1 MKEVGIMKSDIEIA
15 NSASLIDVREVAK
28 HLNISEDYLDLYGKH
43 KAKISL
49 DLLNNDCSETNNSK
63 LILVT
68 SINPTPAGEGKTT
81 VNIALS
87 MALNKVGKKAL
98 SALREPSKGPVF
110 GMKGGACG
118 GGYSQILP
126 MEDINLHFTGDIA
139 AIESAHNLLAA
150 IIDNHI
156 YQGNQLNIN
165 PKNVVWNRVLDV
177 NDRALRNIVIGMG
190 PNTDGVMRES
200 KFEITA
206 ASEIMAILCLAEDLE
221 DLRTRLGRII
231 VAYNYSNEIIRAD
244 DLGATDSLLLL
255 LKKAFEPNLVQTIEN
270 TPALIHG
277 GPFANIAHG
286 SNSIVALK
294 LARQLADYVVTEA
307 GFGADLGAEKFFDIV
322 SRNENVKAD
331 AVVLVATVKALKYNG
346 GQKKEDLE
354 KEDLDALREGFS
366 NLKRHM
372 ENVHKFGRPFVVAI
386 NRFPSDTE
394 AEIKTLQDLV
404 SELGVEAV
412 VADPY
417 NLGSE
422 GAIDLANKVIEITD
436 NNAEEK
442 FIYDLETSF
451 VDKIE
456 AVATEIYRADKV
468 VYSSGVKNK
477 LRKFEKDGYK
487 KLPVCIAKTQYS
499 FSDKANKLGAP
510 TNFEFEVTDVELKA
524 GAGFVVV
531 KAGSI
536 NTMPGLP
543 QKPAAMNIKV
553 GKDGTITGL
562 A

>member
-1 MKEVGIMKSDIEIA
+1 MKSDIEIA
-15 NSASLIDVREVAK
+15 NSANLIDVREVAK
-28 HLNISEDYLDLYGKH
+28 HLNISEEYLDLYGKH

-49 DLLNNDCSETNNSK
+49 DLLNKDYSAENNSK

-126 MEDINLHFTGDIA
+126 MEDINLHFTGDLA

-156 YQGNQLNIN
+156 YQGNSLNIN
-165 PKNVVWNRVLDV
+165 PKKVVWNRVLDV

-231 VAYNYSNEIIRAD
+231 VAYTYSNEIIRAD

-270 TPALIHG
+270 TPAIIHG

-286 SNSIVALK
+286 ANSIVALK
-294 LARQLADYVVTEA
+294 LAGKLADYVVTEA

-322 SRNENVKAD
+322 SRNESVKAD

-354 KEDLDALREGFS
+354 NEDIDALREGFS

-372 ENVHKFGRPFVVAI
+372 ENLQKFGRPFVVAI

-394 AEIKTLQDLV
+394 TEVETLRDLV
-404 SELGVEAV
+404 SEFGVEAV

-422 GAIDLANKVIEITD
+422 GAVDLANAVIKIID

-442 FIYDLETSF
+442 FIYDLDASL
-451 VDKIE
+451 VNKIE
-456 AVATEIYRADKV
+456 AIATEIYRANKV

-477 LRKFEKDGYK
+477 LRKFEKEGYK
-487 KLPVCIAKTQYS
+487 HLPVCIAKTQYS

-510 TNFEFEVTDVELKA
+510 TDFEFEVTDVELKA

-553 GKDGTITGL
+553 GKDGTTTGL

>member
-1 MKEVGIMKSDIEIA
+1 MKSDIEIA
-15 NSASLIDVREVAK
+15 NSASLKDIREIANF
-28 HLNISEDYLDLYGKH
+28 LNISEEYLDLYGKN
-43 KAKISL
+43 KAKINL
-49 DLLNNDCSETNNSK
+49 DILNHANNSNDNSK

-87 MALNKVGKKAL
+87 MALNKIGKKAL

-165 PKNVVWNRVLDV
+165 PKKVLWNRVFDV

-190 PNTDGVMRES
+190 ANTDGVMRES

-231 VAYNYSNEIIRAD
+231 VAYSYSNEIIRAD

-255 LKKAFEPNLVQTIEN
+255 LKKALEPNLVQTIEN

-286 SNSIVALK
+286 SNSVVALK

-322 SRNENVKAD
+322 SRNEDVKAN

-346 GQKKEDLE
+346 GQKKEELE
-354 KEDLDALREGFS
+354 NENITALKEGFA

-372 ENVHKFGRPFVVAI
+372 ENIKKFGRPFIVAI
-386 NRFPSDTE
+386 NKFPTDTE
-394 AEIKTLQDLV
+394 NEIKILQELV
-404 SELGVEAV
+404 SDLGIEAIV
-412 VADPY
+412 TDPY

-422 GAIDLANKVIEITD
+422 GAIELAEKVVEIAEND
-436 NNAEEK
+436 AAEE
-442 FIYDLETSF
+442 FIYDLDDSL

-456 AVATEIYRADKV
+456 IVAKEIYRADKV
-468 VYSSGVKNK
+468 MYASGVKNK
-477 LRKFEKDGYK
+477 LRKFEREGFKN
-487 KLPVCIAKTQYS
+487 LPICIAKTQYS

-510 TNFEFEVTDVELKA
+510 TNFEFDVTDVELKA

-531 KAGSI
+531 KAGNI

-543 QKPAAMNIKV
+543 QKPAALNIKV
-553 GKDGTITGL
+553 DEDGRTTGL

>member
-1 MKEVGIMKSDIEIA
+1 MKSDIEIA

-150 IIDNHI
+150 IVDNHI

>member
-1 MKEVGIMKSDIEIA
+1 MKSDIEIA

-150 IIDNHI
+150 IINNHI

>member
-1 MKEVGIMKSDIEIA
+1 MKSDIEIA

-477 LRKFEKDGYK
+477 LRKFEKDGYN

>member
-1 MKEVGIMKSDIEIA
+1 MKSDIEIA

>member
-1 MKEVGIMKSDIEIA
+1 MKGDIEIA
-15 NSASLIDVREVAK
+15 NSANLIDVREVAK
-28 HLNISEDYLDLYGKH
+28 HLNISEEYLDLYGKH

-49 DLLNNDCSETNNSK
+49 DLLNKDYSAENNSK

-126 MEDINLHFTGDIA
+126 MEDINLHFTGDLA

-156 YQGNQLNIN
+156 YQGNSLNIN
-165 PKNVVWNRVLDV
+165 PKKVVWNRVLDV

-231 VAYNYSNEIIRAD
+231 VAYTYSNEIIRAD

-255 LKKAFEPNLVQTIEN
+255 LKKAFEPNLVQTLEN
-270 TPALIHG
+270 TPAIIHG

-286 SNSIVALK
+286 AYSIVALK
-294 LARQLADYVVTEA
+294 LARQLADFVVTEA

-322 SRNENVKAD
+322 SRNESVKAD

-354 KEDLDALREGFS
+354 NEDIDALREGFS

-372 ENVHKFGRPFVVAI
+372 ENLQKFGRPFVVAI

-394 AEIKTLQDLV
+394 TEVETLRDLV
-404 SELGVEAV
+404 SEFGVEAV

-422 GAIDLANKVIEITD
+422 GAVDLANAVIKIID

-442 FIYDLETSF
+442 FIYDLEASL
-451 VDKIE
+451 VNKIE
-456 AVATEIYRADKV
+456 AIATEIYRADKV

-477 LRKFEKDGYK
+477 LRKFEKEGYK
-487 KLPVCIAKTQYS
+487 HLPVCIAKTQYS

-510 TNFEFEVTDVELKA
+510 TDFEFEVTDVELKA

-553 GKDGTITGL
+553 GKDGTTTGL

>member
-1 MKEVGIMKSDIEIA
+1 MKSDIEIA

-372 ENVHKFGRPFVVAI
+372 EIVHKFGRPFVVAI

>member
-1 MKEVGIMKSDIEIA
+1 MKSDIEIA

-487 KLPVCIAKTQYS
+487 NLPVCIAKTQYS

>member
-1 MKEVGIMKSDIEIA
+1 MKSDIEIA

-28 HLNISEDYLDLYGKH
+28 HLNISEEYLDLYGKH

-49 DLLNNDCSETNNSK
+49 DLLNKDYSDENNSK

-126 MEDINLHFTGDIA
+126 MEDINLHFTGDLA

-156 YQGNQLNIN
+156 YQGNNLNIN
-165 PKNVVWNRVLDV
+165 PKKVVWNRVLDV

-221 DLRTRLGRII
+221 DLRTCLGRII
-231 VAYNYSNEIIRAD
+231 VAYTYSNEIIRAD

-255 LKKAFEPNLVQTIEN
+255 LKKAFEPNLVQTLEN
-270 TPALIHG
+270 TPAIIHG

-286 SNSIVALK
+286 ANSIVALK
-294 LARQLADYVVTEA
+294 LAEKLADYVVTEA

-322 SRNENVKAD
+322 SRNESVKAD

-354 KEDLDALREGFS
+354 NEDIVALREGFS

-372 ENVHKFGRPFVVAI
+372 ENLQKFGRPFLVAI

-394 AEIKTLQDLV
+394 TEVKTLQDLV
-404 SELGVEAV
+404 SEFGVEAV

-422 GAIDLANKVIEITD
+422 GAVDLANAVIKIID

-442 FIYDLETSF
+442 FLYDLDASL
-451 VDKIE
+451 VNKIE
-456 AVATEIYRADKV
+456 AIATEIYRANKV

-477 LRKFEKDGYK
+477 LRKFEREGYK
-487 KLPVCIAKTQYS
+487 HLPVCVAKTQYS

-510 TNFEFEVTDVELKA
+510 TDFEFEVTDVELKA

-553 GKDGTITGL
+553 GKDGTTTGL

>member
-1 MKEVGIMKSDIEIA
+1 MKSDIEIA

-372 ENVHKFGRPFVVAI
+372 ENVYKFGRPFVVAI

-487 KLPVCIAKTQYS
+487 NLPVCIAKTQYS

-543 QKPAAMNIKV
+543 QKPTAMNIKV